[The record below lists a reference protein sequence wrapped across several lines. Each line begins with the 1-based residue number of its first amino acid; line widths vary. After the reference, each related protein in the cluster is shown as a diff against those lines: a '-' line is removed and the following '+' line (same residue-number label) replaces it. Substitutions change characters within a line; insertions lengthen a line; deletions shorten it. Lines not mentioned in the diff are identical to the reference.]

1 MRFTEMVEQDR
12 INSEKAKKFDQ
23 LKDIKKQQSLIQS
36 VEQDAK
42 TKAVQDVDRLVN
54 EKLQEKGFFSSLGD
68 GLANMFGASAPSNA
82 VKQAGAREQQNLENM
97 KMERFNNILNN
108 SSFPLDETEMSNIRT
123 LLDSDKNYTDQ
134 EILEMSLNRN

>member
-23 LKDIKKQQSLIQS
+23 LKDIKKQQSLIES

-108 SSFPLDETEMSNIRT
+108 SSFSLDETEMSNIRT